1 MSVADSCLSRI
12 WTRCMSLSFGG
23 ICLGSKCLL
32 LPSMGIPNTPSGR
45 LWCLVGRFCC
55 VGKTQSGMFLSM
67 STGGAFNVTS
77 IHCNNCWAQL
87 AFTDVFTTKANCV
100 VVSVYV
106 HYFQSMVVAPKK
118 YVWSTVWSSVQ
129 RAHTH
134 THTQTYIFKN
144 RLEPLT
150 TVIRQYCHT
159 GYTHTVLFLNWY
171 RLHAFGG
178 GDSRH
183 FGPMC
188 LLFLTCR
195 ECFAACVI
203 FLFLS
208 FLHAYFW
215 LLKTSVIPAG
225 I

>member
-118 YVWSTVWSSVQ
+118 YVWSTVWSSAQ
-129 RAHTH
+129 RACGRPCRMAKP
-134 THTQTYIFKN
+134 F
-144 RLEPLT
+144 
-150 TVIRQYCHT
+150 
-159 GYTHTVLFLNWY
+159 GVLVCVY
-171 RLHAFGG
+171 RVRPVLK
-178 GDSRH
+178 D
-183 FGPMC
+183 
-188 LLFLTCR
+188 L
-195 ECFAACVI
+195 
-203 FLFLS
+203 FLFLKS
-208 FLHAYFW
+208 HIWHGQNF
-215 LLKTSVIPAG
+215 
-225 I
+225 